1 MAVMNTKTDTKD
13 FSQGSIASNVLRIAF
28 PMMVAELVH
37 ILYNLVDR
45 MYIGHIPD
53 VGTASL
59 TGMGICLPLITA
71 TGAFANLGSTGGSPL
86 CAIARG
92 EGNAKKAQEIQ
103 ETAFTLLL
111 LFGAVL
117 TVILLLFQ
125 KPFLAW
131 LGGDA
136 ETLPFALD
144 YFGVYVWGTVFSI
157 ISLGMNPFINMQ
169 GFPRMGMGTVLL
181 GAVINIVLDPLFI
194 FVFHMGVKGAA
205 VATVISQAASFIWVI
220 AFFTGKK
227 ALIPVRRL
235 RLDREYLRQIFSLG
249 VTGFLFKLTNSVTQ
263 AVCNITLKAWG
274 GAMSTL
280 YIGAMSVTVS
290 FKEFA
295 ILPVNGITNGSM
307 PVMSY
312 NYGAKRFDRT
322 RETINFLTWSLLV
335 LNTAVFLLM
344 QFAPAACARLFSS
357 DEDLITTCVPCMRA
371 FFAAYFFMALQ
382 TSGQNTFVALNRPK
396 YAVFFSLFRKLA
408 LITVLTITLPYTRLG
423 VMGVFAAEPIS
434 EIIGGSAAY
443 ITMRLTI
450 YRELK
455 KKETGLQA

>member
-1 MAVMNTKTDTKD
+1 MIMNTKTDKKD
-13 FSQGSIASNVLRIAF
+13 FSQGSIASNVLRIAL

-37 ILYNLVDR
+37 LLYNLVDR
-45 MYIGHIPD
+45 MYIGHIQD

-71 TGAFANLGSTGGSPL
+71 VGAFANLGSTGGSPL

-92 EGNAKKAQEIQ
+92 EGNTKKAQDIQ

-117 TVILLLFQ
+117 TVVLLVFK
-125 KPFLAW
+125 KPFLTW
-131 LGGDA
+131 LGGDE

-144 YFGVYVWGTVFSI
+144 YFSVYACGTVFSI
-157 ISLGMNPFINMQ
+157 ISLGMNSFINMQ
-169 GFPRMGMGTVLL
+169 GFPRVGMFTVLI
-181 GAVINIVLDPLFI
+181 GAAVNIVLDPLFI
-194 FVFHMGVKGAA
+194 FAFGMGVKGAA
-205 VATVISQAASFIWVI
+205 VATVISQIVSAGWVVL
-220 AFFTGKK
+220 FFTGKK
-227 ALIPVRRL
+227 ALIPIRRL
-235 RLDREYLRQIFSLG
+235 HLDREYLRQIFALG
-249 VTGFLFKLTNSVTQ
+249 ITGFLFKLTNSVTQ

-290 FKEFA
+290 FKEFSM
-295 ILPVNGITNGSM
+295 LPATGVTNGSM

-312 NYGAKRFDRT
+312 NYGAKRYDRT
-322 RETINFLTWSLLV
+322 RGTINFLTWSMLAF
-335 LNTAVFLLM
+335 NTLVFLVM
-344 QFAPAACARLFSS
+344 QFMPATCAKLFSS
-357 DEDLITTCVPCMRA
+357 DEELIKTCVPCMRMY
-371 FFAAYFFMALQ
+371 FAAYFFMAFQ
-382 TSGQNTFVALNRPK
+382 TGGQNTFVALNRPK

-443 ITMRLTI
+443 ITMRLTV
-450 YRELK
+450 YKELK
-455 KKETGLQA
+455 QKEAALKAA